1 MNTANLAI
9 VGVMLL
15 VGVASALGLY
25 RAGGKSQKAERAD
38 QDVENAQSALDRA
51 LAMAQAE
58 TNKPAAEDAVLAR
71 LNRGD
76 A

>member
-1 MNTANLAI
+1 MNTASLAI

-25 RAGGKSQKAERAD
+25 RAGGKSQKADTAD
-38 QDVENAQSALDRA
+38 QDVKDAQHARDRA
-51 LAMAQAE
+51 SAMAQAE
-58 TNKPAAEDAVLAR
+58 TNKPATEDAVLAR